1 LAASVNLVLKL
12 SVIVSLLLAS
22 SGVGYYYAVYLPRR
36 DAQLDSE
43 RAQDKARAD
52 AERKRADRERQVAE
66 QKKSEQRQADTK
78 AAEARYQSCVNSAT
92 TAHVTSWAVEC
103 KRLAEKAAADHA
115 ECLSKTRLSKGYCDT
130 AYRMRDGSRNCT
142 LPVKVAADLD
152 GDLNN
157 ARNRC
162 ARERKA
168 ALQ

>member
-12 SVIVSLLLAS
+12 SVIVSLLIAS
-22 SGVGYYYAVYLPRR
+22 CGVGYYYAVYLPHR

-43 RAQDKARAD
+43 RAQEKARAEVEKKH
-52 AERKRADRERQVAE
+52 AEHLAAE
-66 QKKSEQRQADTK
+66 QRKSEQRQADAK
-78 AAEARYQSCVNSAT
+78 AAETRYQSCLNSANAT
-92 TAHVTSWAVEC
+92 HDTSWAAEC
-103 KRLAEKAAADHA
+103 KHLAEKAASDHA
-115 ECLSKTRLSKGYCDT
+115 ECLSKPRLSKGYCDT

-152 GDLNN
+152 GDLNS

-162 ARERKA
+162 LRERKA

>member
-1 LAASVNLVLKL
+1 MAASVNLVLKL

-22 SGVGYYYAVYLPRR
+22 SGVGYYYAVYLPHR

-43 RAQDKARAD
+43 RAQERARAEVEKKH
-52 AERKRADRERQVAE
+52 AERLAAE
-66 QKKSEQRQADTK
+66 QKKSEQRQADAK
-78 AAEARYQSCVNSAT
+78 AAEARYLSCLNTANSA
-92 TAHVTSWAVEC
+92 HDTSWAAEC
-103 KRLAEKAAADHA
+103 KRLSDKAAADHA
-115 ECLSKTRLSKGYCDT
+115 ECLSKPRLSKGYCDT

-142 LPVKVAADLD
+142 LPVKVASDLD